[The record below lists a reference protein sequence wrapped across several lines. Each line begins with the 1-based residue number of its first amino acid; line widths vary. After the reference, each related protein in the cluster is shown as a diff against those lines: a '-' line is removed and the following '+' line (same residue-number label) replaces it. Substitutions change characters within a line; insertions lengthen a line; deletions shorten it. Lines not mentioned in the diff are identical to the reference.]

1 LIWGKKS
8 PSLNFFGFSKVLGRG
23 LLSSLHSSLKTN
35 LGDQGWVIE
44 WDEDMAPPPS
54 TVVVAC
60 DPLVMA
66 GLPLLI
72 EFDAIQIVRSSLN
85 NQGAIPLIGKAQ
97 VEFSKKKSVEVQFQ
111 VEPSLKLDTLHK
123 PFGSDPPT
131 LSRSILSTV
140 RIRISDFGLPTP
152 DDIAAITSLRLKF
165 TVSRGLIAFSDI
177 GVVL

>member
-1 LIWGKKS
+1 
-8 PSLNFFGFSKVLGRG
+8 
-23 LLSSLHSSLKTN
+23 
-35 LGDQGWVIE
+35 
-44 WDEDMAPPPS
+44 MAPPPS